1 MNKSILRKIFL
12 VAFASLFAI
21 LTGCATPASH
31 TAMTV
36 NKEDIQLKQ
45 STLLKGQMNVSSV
58 AGGKETNPLWTSQV
72 DNQGF
77 KTALEQSLIL
87 AGYKAQNPNTA
98 KYQVDAL
105 FQNVDQPM
113 IGFSF
118 DVKSTIIYVVKSD
131 GNQKMF
137 PITATG
143 TASATESFM
152 GSERLRIATEKSIKE
167 NIKQFISD
175 VSAFF
180 ASNTASENNIS
191 FDDAQKK
198 CTELGFQ
205 KGNENYLNCVLK
217 LSK

>member
-45 STLLKGQMNVSSV
+45 STLLKGQMNVSRV

-105 FQNVDQPM
+105 FHAEEVD
-113 IGFSF
+113 IVEG
-118 DVKSTIIYVVKSD
+118 
-131 GNQKMF
+131 
-137 PITATG
+137 TAT
-143 TASATESFM
+143 ATE
-152 GSERLRIATEKSIKE
+152 GSCTIFFGLMSPIRLLS
-167 NIKQFISD
+167 S
-175 VSAFF
+175 S
-180 ASNTASENNIS
+180 
-191 FDDAQKK
+191 
-198 CTELGFQ
+198 
-205 KGNENYLNCVLK
+205 LNVL
-217 LSK
+217 

>member
-1 MNKSILRKIFL
+1 
-12 VAFASLFAI
+12 
-21 LTGCATPASH
+21 
-31 TAMTV
+31 
-36 NKEDIQLKQ
+36 
-45 STLLKGQMNVSSV
+45 
-58 AGGKETNPLWTSQV
+58 
-72 DNQGF
+72 
-77 KTALEQSLIL
+77 
-87 AGYKAQNPNTA
+87 
-98 KYQVDAL
+98 
-105 FQNVDQPM
+105 M

-131 GNQKMF
+131 GIQKMF

-167 NIKQFISD
+167 NIKKFISD
-175 VSAFF
+175 ISAFF

-198 CTELGFQ
+198 CIEIGFQ
-205 KGNENYLNCVLK
+205 KGNENYLNCILR